1 MTCPPPGVLDIE
13 LLPLLRGRA
22 VVSRLEALLR
32 ASDSL
37 RGSIAYWT
45 IEQDFLGPDLAR
57 CLTGPQGFICV
68 DIHLPTHIDFLA
80 DLRSRGAAVYL
91 HLFDLA
97 GKTEAPGIS
106 GLPPF
111 LLHSKVMLFD
121 LKDGRSVLW
130 VGSHNATQRALLGIN
145 IETSLLVTLERSALL
160 YSDAARYLEGIRSR
174 CDLVELQLVDYYK
187 WLQGLNGAANV
198 IELEDDSGATL
209 ENTRIT
215 ILGDERRD
223 YVSLKKV
230 DASLFVSITDSR
242 TGKERFY
249 QSTISETGKLESSA
263 RSRGATT
270 FGERRWAFRS
280 GMSLP
285 MLQPT
290 SSIPAKVYGESKYYV
305 TIALGDLLPEDT
317 IAKEPTEGNRWQDYT
332 DEEEATERL
341 KRTFTGKKGDRRPR
355 IRKAVPPDAVK
366 YDVLQL
372 EDRKRM
378 KNHELVRRRVIQ
390 RG

>member
-1 MTCPPPGVLDIE
+1 MTCPPRGVLDIE
-13 LLPLLRGRA
+13 LLPPFRA
-22 VVSRLEALLR
+22 RDVVHRLEALLL

-37 RGSIAYWT
+37 RDSIAYWT
-45 IEQDFLGPDLAR
+45 IEQDLLGPDLAR

-68 DIHLPTHIDFLA
+68 DIHRPTHIDFLA

-97 GKTEAPGIS
+97 GNTEAPGIK

-145 IETSLLVTLERSALL
+145 IETSLLVTLERSAPL
-160 YSDAARYLEGIRSR
+160 YSDAAHYLESIRSS
-174 CDLVELQLVDYYK
+174 CDLVELHLVDYYK
-187 WLQGLNGAANV
+187 WLQGLDGAANV

-209 ENTRIT
+209 EKTRIT
-215 ILGDERRD
+215 ILGDQLRD
-223 YVSLKKV
+223 YTSLKQV
-230 DASLFVSITDSR
+230 DASLFVAITDSV
-242 TGKERFY
+242 TAKERFY

-285 MLQPT
+285 LLQPT
-290 SSIPAKVYGESKYYV
+290 SAIPAKFYGRSKYFV
-305 TIALGDLLPEDT
+305 TIALGELLPEDT
-317 IAKEPTEGNRWQDYT
+317 IAKEPTGSNRWRDYE

-341 KRTFTGKKGDRRPR
+341 KQPFTGKKGDRRPR

-366 YDVLQL
+366 YDVLEL